1 LRTILD
7 IIKSKKDEIG
17 DPNKMLDSFIS
28 QKESE
33 ANVIGVEAPIQ
44 SEVEIIIEAPKLAMA
59 ESTLDSIENE
69 LHLLEDRTNEEIK
82 KAEEEVDLYNI
93 NNFSL

>member
-1 LRTILD
+1 
-7 IIKSKKDEIG
+7 
-17 DPNKMLDSFIS
+17 M
-28 QKESE
+28 
-33 ANVIGVEAPIQ
+33 AAPIQ
-44 SEVEIIIEAPKLAMA
+44 NEVEIIIEAPKLATA
-59 ESTLDSIENE
+59 ESNLDSIENE